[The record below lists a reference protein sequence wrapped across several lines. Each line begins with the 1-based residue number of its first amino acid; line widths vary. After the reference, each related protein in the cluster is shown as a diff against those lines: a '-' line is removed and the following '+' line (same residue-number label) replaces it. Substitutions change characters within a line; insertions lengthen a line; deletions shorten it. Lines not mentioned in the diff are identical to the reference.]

1 MQPYMNNNNTGR
13 PLSPNSEVCYGTSK
27 QNQSLGPTQQKLH
40 TSRMAVCMHACIHT
54 ALTTLPPPACMQ
66 PYHHLHA
73 CCRTALTT
81 LPPPACMP
89 PSRAVLVDQ
98 DVLHRLSP
106 PSRAAG
112 RPRFSLVWKLV
123 FLPKQ
128 AGSSTAC
135 CLSRPEWGKPACFG
149 SAARLELALQ
159 QMAGKK
165 RSSGQL
171 GDS

>member
-66 PYHHLHA
+66 PY
-73 CCRTALTT
+73 
-81 LPPPACMP
+81 
-89 PSRAVLVDQ
+89 RAVLLDQ

>member
-1 MQPYMNNNNTGR
+1 MSWGLGIEFLGFNITLSLTLTLKTLKTG
-13 PLSPNSEVCYGTSK
+13 
-27 QNQSLGPTQQKLH
+27 
-40 TSRMAVCMHACIHT
+40 
-54 ALTTLPPPACMQ
+54 TL
-66 PYHHLHA
+66 Y
-73 CCRTALTT
+73 TI
-81 LPPPACMP
+81 
-89 PSRAVLVDQ
+89 VQ
-98 DVLHRLSP
+98 DVPHRIN
-106 PSRAAG
+106 RAAASTDAL
-112 RPRFSLVWKLV
+112 RFSLVWKLV